1 MVGAPHGHCLVV
13 KDGKIQYA
21 VDHYMRKY
29 SSGYQG
35 YSQRNVKHTYS
46 RIDDDSIKIVFSREF
61 LANAKKAKFD
71 LPQPSVN
78 IIYESNE

>member
-1 MVGAPHGHCLVV
+1 MV
-13 KDGKIQYA
+13 KDGKIKYA
-21 VDHYMRKY
+21 VVHYLYKY
-29 SSGYQG
+29 SSGYHG
-35 YSQRNVKHTYS
+35 YSHRNFKHTYS
-46 RIDDDSIKIVFSREF
+46 HIDDDNIKIVFSREF